1 MNGKKQFLRPRCK
14 IAVKKRQEAA
24 TLCTYINGVNVYTSP
39 MYFGSFFT
47 HCKRIILNVE
57 GEIWVKFDRK
67 SVIG

>member
-1 MNGKKQFLRPRCK
+1 M
-14 IAVKKRQEAA
+14 
-24 TLCTYINGVNVYTSP
+24 YINGVKVYTSP

-57 GEIWVKFDRK
+57 GKIWVKYDRK